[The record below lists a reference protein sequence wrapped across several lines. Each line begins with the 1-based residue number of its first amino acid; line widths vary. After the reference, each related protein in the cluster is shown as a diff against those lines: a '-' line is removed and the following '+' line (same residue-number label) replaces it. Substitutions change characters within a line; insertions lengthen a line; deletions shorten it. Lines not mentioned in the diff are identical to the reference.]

1 MYSLEEI
8 EKIITLFASNQL
20 SQLELGDR
28 DFYLKLKSEVA
39 EEGQVKVPPLQPIQ
53 PVLEVE
59 KEPEIKEV
67 SKGLPVLSPMVGTF
81 YRASDPGAEPFVK
94 IGDVIQKG
102 QKLCIIEAM
111 KLMNEIQAESDGV
124 LLEILAE
131 DGKLVEYGQA
141 LFVIG

>member
-8 EKIITLFASNQL
+8 EKIITLFTSNQL

>member
-8 EKIITLFASNQL
+8 EKIITLFTSNQL

-39 EEGQVKVPPLQPIQ
+39 EEGQVKVPTLQPIQ

-81 YRASDPGAEPFVK
+81 YRASDPSAEPFVK

>member
-59 KEPEIKEV
+59 KEPEIKEI

-81 YRASDPGAEPFVK
+81 YRASAPGAAPFVK

>member
-8 EKIITLFASNQL
+8 EKIITLFTSNQL

-39 EEGQVKVPPLQPIQ
+39 EEGQVKVPTLQPIQ

-67 SKGLPVLSPMVGTF
+67 SKGIPVLSPMVGTF
-81 YRASDPGAEPFVK
+81 YRASDPSAEPFVK

>member
-8 EKIITLFASNQL
+8 EKIITLFTSNQL

-39 EEGQVKVPPLQPIQ
+39 EEGQVKVPTLQPIQ

-59 KEPEIKEV
+59 KEPELKEV

-81 YRASDPGAEPFVK
+81 YRASDPSAEPFVK

>member
-59 KEPEIKEV
+59 KEPEIKEI

>member
-8 EKIITLFASNQL
+8 EKIITLFTSNQL

-81 YRASDPGAEPFVK
+81 YRASDPSAEPFVK

>member
-8 EKIITLFASNQL
+8 EKIITLFTSNQL

-39 EEGQVKVPPLQPIQ
+39 EEGQVKVTPLQPIQ

>member
-8 EKIITLFASNQL
+8 EKIITLFTSNQL

-39 EEGQVKVPPLQPIQ
+39 EEGQVKVPTLQPIQ

-59 KEPEIKEV
+59 KEPEIKEA

-81 YRASDPGAEPFVK
+81 YRASDPSAEPFVK

>member
-8 EKIITLFASNQL
+8 EKIITLFTSNQL

-39 EEGQVKVPPLQPIQ
+39 EEGQVKVPPIQ

-67 SKGLPVLSPMVGTF
+67 SKGLLVLSPMVGTF
-81 YRASDPGAEPFVK
+81 YRASDPSAEPFVK

>member
-1 MYSLEEI
+1 M
-8 EKIITLFASNQL
+8 
-20 SQLELGDR
+20 
-28 DFYLKLKSEVA
+28 
-39 EEGQVKVPPLQPIQ
+39 PPLQPIQ

>member
-8 EKIITLFASNQL
+8 EKIITLFTSNQL

-39 EEGQVKVPPLQPIQ
+39 EEGQVKVPTLQPIQ

-67 SKGLPVLSPMVGTF
+67 SKGLPVLAPMVGTF
-81 YRASDPGAEPFVK
+81 YRASDPSAEPFVK

>member
-8 EKIITLFASNQL
+8 EKIITLFTSNQL

-59 KEPEIKEV
+59 KEPEIKEI